1 MISTCNWC
9 GDDLPTPSRKGGN
22 PRKTCSRPCRSQL
35 SDRLGLL
42 PEDVNRVK
50 WCQQELSERLNRD
63 VKNLDLIRAFAISQ
77 WGLKLHPEKV
87 AEALSQDWSVE
98 ATDNNV

>member
-9 GDDLPTPSRKGGN
+9 GDDLPKKTGRGR
-22 PRKTCSRPCRSQL
+22 PRTTCSESCWDATR
-35 SDRLGLL
+35 DRAGLT
-42 PEDVNRVK
+42 PEDINRVK

-63 VKNLDLIRAFAISQ
+63 VDDLDLIRAFAISQ